1 MYNIYIYHPNES
13 FGINKIQSAKS
24 GHRTDSSRLSAP
36 ERAGVPPLGGR
47 KPTRNARVFTGRGN
61 PRGFFAADWT
71 LGRAALPSRFV
82 WRPKKSRIWR
92 DLVEVRIM
100 YLLSHN
106 FMQHAYII
114 YHRYHVIL
122 CIDKGTCLMPS
133 DRDPHVIDNFRSLSK
148 LYTCIA
154 QSLR

>member
-100 YLLSHN
+100 HLLSHN

-114 YHRYHVIL
+114 DIMLFYVLIKGHVWCLQIGIPMSLTISEVLASYIL
-122 CIDKGTCLMPS
+122 
-133 DRDPHVIDNFRSLSK
+133 V
-148 LYTCIA
+148 
-154 QSLR
+154 